1 MFLSTSVLCD
11 RPLLMDLD
19 IELVLTT
26 VVVVLLIYVF
36 ALHQHRPLHNNL
48 SAILSTL
55 GWSSAKTKA
64 KQKKGWPAYI
74 LKRKEVLSTDTV
86 RLTFSV
92 PQNGVKKKIG
102 KGRHILARALI
113 NDEERV
119 VRPYTPT
126 NASPDELELVVKRY
140 ELGKLSP
147 HLYAMV
153 IGDSVEM
160 FGPVGQLKYAPGSV
174 PQLVMLA
181 AGTGITPV
189 YSMARDVLE
198 DPDDAATRVT
208 VLFQCRN
215 ESDILLR
222 DELTKLA
229 ARHPKNLRLVLACSR
244 AGAAFSS
251 KSANVRQLSGY
262 LTAEVVNSELPGIKS
277 PDGPHPCRAFCC
289 GPSGFNST
297 MREIAEA
304 RGYVTK
310 ELFHQF

>member
-1 MFLSTSVLCD
+1 MTDNHFM
-11 RPLLMDLD
+11 MDLD

-92 PQNGVKKKIG
+92 PQNGVKTKIG

-126 NASPDELELVVKRY
+126 NASRPTN
-140 ELGKLSP
+140 LSW
-147 HLYAMV
+147 
-153 IGDSVEM
+153 S
-160 FGPVGQLKYAPGSV
+160 
-174 PQLVMLA
+174 
-181 AGTGITPV
+181 
-189 YSMARDVLE
+189 
-198 DPDDAATRVT
+198 
-208 VLFQCRN
+208 
-215 ESDILLR
+215 
-222 DELTKLA
+222 
-229 ARHPKNLRLVLACSR
+229 
-244 AGAAFSS
+244 
-251 KSANVRQLSGY
+251 
-262 LTAEVVNSELPGIKS
+262 
-277 PDGPHPCRAFCC
+277 
-289 GPSGFNST
+289 
-297 MREIAEA
+297 
-304 RGYVTK
+304 
-310 ELFHQF
+310 